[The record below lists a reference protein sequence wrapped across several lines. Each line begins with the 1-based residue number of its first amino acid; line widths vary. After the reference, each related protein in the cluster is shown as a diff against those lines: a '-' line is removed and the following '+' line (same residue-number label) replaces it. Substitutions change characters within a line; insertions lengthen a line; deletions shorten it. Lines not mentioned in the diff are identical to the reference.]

1 MISTHQA
8 ACRYRLQRVRDQLLA
23 ADVHAALL
31 FDPINI
37 RYASDT
43 SNMQVW
49 TLHNE
54 ARYLLVCATGPVIL
68 WEFHNCGH
76 LHAGNQQVDEI
87 RDATP
92 LSFFSAGP
100 RLAETQSR
108 FAAELASVLHA
119 NAGEPVRLAVDR
131 ADFDAL
137 RALQAH
143 GVTILPG
150 QGLLEQARLIKS
162 DDELQLMRASIAVA
176 ELGIQ
181 RMHAACQPGISE
193 IELWSLLHAENIS
206 KGGEWIETR
215 LLNSGERTNPWMR
228 EAGHKKLQHGELL
241 CFDTDMIGPYGYCA
255 DISRTWT
262 VGHSQPSAVQAELY
276 RHAYEQIQHNMALLK
291 PGISLAEI
299 SQSAWKIPE
308 RYWQNRYSY
317 LMHGV
322 GMADEYPGVHH
333 WGEDWERCGYDR
345 VLEPNMCL
353 CVESFIGDV
362 AGGEGVK
369 LEQQVLITEHGVQEL
384 STTPWNDAWL

>member
-1 MISTHQA
+1 MIEAHQA

-23 ADVHAALL
+23 ADVHAVLL

-54 ARYLLVCATGPVIL
+54 ARYLLVSATGQVVL
-68 WEFHNCGH
+68 WEFHNCAH

-87 RDATP
+87 RDAKP
-92 LSFFSAGP
+92 LSFFSAGS
-100 RLAETQSR
+100 RMAETQSR
-108 FAAELASVLHA
+108 FAAELASLLHA
-119 NAGEPVRLAVDR
+119 YAGEPVRLAVDR

-137 RALQAH
+137 RALQDH
-143 GVTILPG
+143 EVTILPG
-150 QGLLEQARLIKS
+150 QGLMEQARLIKS
-162 DDELQLMRASIAVA
+162 EDELQLMRASIAVA
-176 ELGIQ
+176 EQGIE
-181 RMHAACQPGISE
+181 RMHAACQPGTSE
-193 IELWSLLHAENIS
+193 IELWSLLHAENIR

-262 VGHSQPSAVQAELY
+262 VGHSLPSAAQAELY
-276 RHAYEQIQHNMALLK
+276 RHAYEQIQHNMALLE
-291 PGISLAEI
+291 PGASLAEI
-299 SQSAWKIPE
+299 SQGAWKIPE
-308 RYWQNRYSY
+308 RYWKNRYSY

-333 WGEDWERCGYDR
+333 WGEDWERCGYDLI
-345 VLEPNMCL
+345 LEPNMCL
-353 CVESFIGDV
+353 CVESFIGDI

-369 LEQQVLITEHGVQEL
+369 LEQQVLISEHGVQEL
-384 STTPWNDAWL
+384 STTPWNDDWL